1 MTAEAQGQVLSPEA
15 RSSLNILYAK
25 LLDALRHREQEIF
38 RYLAIVAPAIGG
50 LLGLSMYSGLLSD
63 VWLITAMFGLQLLTT
78 VGGWYALALSYNY
91 RYVLAQIRL
100 LENALGIEPF
110 IVPPWRRS
118 RGRSTWCWPP
128 EIIKVF
134 WCAFLA
140 LAVMIALATCL
151 ARPNAVVTVI
161 SVVASL
167 SFLSIQG
174 LILPAY
180 YGAKL
185 SSYHQEPSRQGG

>member
-1 MTAEAQGQVLSPEA
+1 MTAEPQNQTIGTET

-50 LLGLSMYSGLLSD
+50 LLGLSIYGHLLSD
-63 VWLITAMFGLQLLTT
+63 AWLVAAMLGLQLLA
-78 VGGWYALALSYNY
+78 VLGGWYALALSYNY

-100 LENALGIEPF
+100 LEDALGIEPF
-110 IVPPWRRS
+110 IAPPWS
-118 RGRSTWCWPP
+118 RPRGPTAWCWPP
-128 EIIKVF
+128 EIMKVF
-134 WCAFLA
+134 WFAFVA
-140 LAVMIALATCL
+140 LAVVIALAACL
-151 ARPNAVVTVI
+151 AKPGALVIVT
-161 SVVASL
+161 SVVACWLFVSL
-167 SFLSIQG
+167 QA

-185 SSYHQEPSRQGG
+185 SKYHREPSRPER